1 MSSYN
6 AVASL
11 FADRKINTKIALGFA
26 CVLAILAAVSGTAW
40 FAFRSSADGLATY
53 AQRVA
58 VVGIAHDIDLTF
70 LNLRRFVREYAF
82 TGMEANVASAK
93 QQQATLHDLMKQ
105 GLDIVHSPDR
115 RSRLENIARL
125 TDSYLV
131 DFDKLVVATRE
142 QARLRQASLDPTGTA
157 QRQKF
162 EVLINA
168 LAADDSVIPVLAN
181 RGMEQFMLI
190 RLDVNKFIGRHDA
203 SAAQEAEKTL
213 TDLAATFQALDTA
226 TKGTAAH
233 TALEDVRTGVA
244 TYAETF
250 HKISALENEISG
262 MINGTM
268 RDMGQQVQTDAQAI
282 KDSGIAEEQQT
293 EKLTLS
299 TMDQTSTLI
308 LSFSVGGL
316 LLGAT
321 LAWLIGRGIGGPV
334 VRMSDAMRALAGG
347 DTSVTIPAAGR
358 KDEVG
363 EMAATLQVFKDTMIE
378 TERLRADQEALKQR
392 AAEERRATMID
403 LAAKFEATAGGI
415 VTDVTAR
422 ATELQTTA
430 QSMAAIAEETSRQS
444 SAVAAASEQAMQNV
458 NTVAASTEELSASV
472 REILEQVNKSTQL
485 TNETV
490 TEAKA
495 ADHGMQALATAM
507 DRIGQVV
514 GLINGIAS
522 QTNLLAL
529 NATIEAARAGDA
541 GRGFAVVASEVKA
554 LANQTAKATEEI
566 SSQIAAIQEAT
577 RGSVHSIQGI
587 VARIA
592 KVSEV
597 ATAIASAVEQ
607 QGAATAEIARNV
619 TEAARGTGEV
629 TTNITGVD
637 TAARSAGAAAGQV
650 LASANSLSQ
659 NSEALKRQVDTFLS
673 EVRAA

>member
-1 MSSYN
+1 MSAYT

-11 FADRKINTKIALGFA
+11 LADRKFNTKIALGFA

-40 FAFRSSADGLATY
+40 FAFRASADGLATY

-58 VVGIAHDIDLTF
+58 VVDIARDIDRTF
-70 LNLRRFVREYAF
+70 LNLRRFVREFAF
-82 TGMEANVASAK
+82 TGVEANVASAK
-93 QQQATLHDLMKQ
+93 QEQAALHGLLKQ
-105 GLDIVHSPDR
+105 GLDLVQSPDQR
-115 RSRLENIARL
+115 RRLENIARL
-125 TDSYLV
+125 TDAYLA
-131 DFDKLVVATRE
+131 DFDRVVVAARE
-142 QARLRQASLDPTGTA
+142 QARLQQASLDPTGIA
-157 QRQKF
+157 QRQNLQM
-162 EVLINA
+162 LINA
-168 LAADDSVIPVLAN
+168 SAADDGVIPVLAN
-181 RGMEQFMLI
+181 RSMEQFMLI

-203 SAAQEAEKTL
+203 AASQEAEKTL
-213 TDLAATFQALDTA
+213 HDLATTFQGLDTA
-226 TKGTAAH
+226 TKGTGPH
-233 TALEDVRTGVA
+233 SALEEVRVGVA
-244 TYAETF
+244 TYAEAF
-250 HKISALENEISG
+250 HKISALENEING
-262 MINGTM
+262 MVNGEM
-268 RDMGQQVQTDAQAI
+268 RDKGQQVQSDAEAI
-282 KDSGIAEEQQT
+282 KASGVADQQQT
-293 EKLTLS
+293 EKLSLS
-299 TMDQTSTLI
+299 MMDHTSTLI
-308 LSFSVGGL
+308 LSLSVGGL
-316 LLGAT
+316 MFGTA

-334 VRMSDAMRALAGG
+334 VRISGAMRALAGG
-347 DTSVTIPAAGR
+347 DTSVTIPAIGR

-363 EMAATLQVFKDTMIE
+363 EMATTLRVFKDSMIE
-378 TERLRADQEALKQR
+378 AERLRADQEALKQR
-392 AAEERRATMID
+392 AAEDRRRTMLD

-430 QSMAAIAEETSRQS
+430 QSMASIAEETSRQS
-444 SAVAAASEQAMQNV
+444 SAVAAASEQAMRNV

-490 TEAKA
+490 TEANA

-592 KVSEV
+592 RVSEA

-637 TAARSAGAAAGQV
+637 TAARSAGAAASQV

-659 NSEALKRQVDTFLS
+659 NSVALKQQVDTFLS
-673 EVRAA
+673 EVRVA

>member
-1 MSSYN
+1 M
-6 AVASL
+6 
-11 FADRKINTKIALGFA
+11 
-26 CVLAILAAVSGTAW
+26 
-40 FAFRSSADGLATY
+40 
-53 AQRVA
+53 
-58 VVGIAHDIDLTF
+58 
-70 LNLRRFVREYAF
+70 
-82 TGMEANVASAK
+82 
-93 QQQATLHDLMKQ
+93 
-105 GLDIVHSPDR
+105 
-115 RSRLENIARL
+115 
-125 TDSYLV
+125 
-131 DFDKLVVATRE
+131 
-142 QARLRQASLDPTGTA
+142 
-157 QRQKF
+157 
-162 EVLINA
+162 LINA
-168 LAADDSVIPVLAN
+168 SAADDGVIPVLAN
-181 RGMEQFMLI
+181 RSMEQFMLI

-203 SAAQEAEKTL
+203 AANQEAEKTL
-213 TDLAATFQALDTA
+213 TNLATTFQGLDTA
-226 TKGTAAH
+226 TKGTPAH
-233 TALEDVRTGVA
+233 TALDEVRTGVA
-244 TYAETF
+244 TYAEAF
-250 HKISALENEISG
+250 HKIVALENEING

-268 RDMGQQVQTDAQAI
+268 RDKAQQVQTDAEAI
-282 KDSGIAEEQQT
+282 KASGISEQQQS
-293 EKLTLS
+293 EKQTLS
-299 TMDQTSTLI
+299 TMDDTSTLI
-308 LSFSVGGL
+308 LSLAVGGL
-316 LLGAT
+316 LVGAT

-334 VRMSDAMRALAGG
+334 ERLCDAMRTLAGG
-347 DTSVTIPAAGR
+347 DTSVAIPASGR

-363 EMAATLQVFKDTMIE
+363 EMAATLQVFKDSMIE
-378 TERLRADQEALKQR
+378 SERLRAQQEALKQR
-392 AAEERRATMID
+392 AAEERRATMMD

-490 TEAKA
+490 TEANA

-514 GLINGIAS
+514 GLINEIAS

-541 GRGFAVVASEVKA
+541 GKGFAVVASEVKA
-554 LANQTAKATEEI
+554 LANQTAKATEGI

-592 KVSEV
+592 KVSEA

-637 TAARSAGAAAGQV
+637 TAARSASAAASQV

-659 NSEALKRQVDTFLS
+659 NSVTLKAQVDTFLS